1 MATADDVAGPR
12 RGGSPLLYAY
22 VIMLVGLTLVH
33 IPAGAAAVVE
43 EPIVALLWV
52 GFLSAANLLTIRI
65 LPRADIDAGLGAPA
79 TVASAVLLTPPLAV
93 LVNALAVA
101 GDREFRRGTSIW
113 AILFNR
119 SQIAL
124 AGGAS
129 AFVAHR
135 SSIGV
140 MGATLAAVVVYNV
153 VNNIAVAIWMYL
165 RGGAG
170 PDTLT
175 GVARDVVNPFPRFA
189 VDFVFVGL
197 LALLMVV
204 AYLQVGLSAM
214 GLVALPVYLGY
225 SAMRSARVAEDR
237 AEELAE
243 RVRDL
248 EILNALSVE
257 LLSTRRADDVTAIA
271 SSGLAR
277 ALDFHEVEVSLA
289 GTVASHLRAIK
300 VPGVE
305 PAVIGVPT
313 DLPDRS
319 LAVVE
324 AAAALL
330 GMALQRLGLESE
342 VAAGQRARVALSGQ
356 ILEEGTRE
364 RSRIGLEIHDEVLP
378 YLAAAE
384 IQADNVRSAMIGG
397 DAERADRLVSL
408 TRDAVA
414 GGVVR
419 LREVLEALRR
429 QVVVPGG
436 LRQGL
441 TETLDE
447 LGLTTGIQHNLV
459 TPEPMPE
466 LPLAVEIIVLELVRG
481 CLTNVARHANAT
493 YVQVRIEA
501 KQDVLVAKV
510 CDNGQGFDPQ
520 RVPAGHHGLQLMA
533 QRIELARGRFAVDS
547 APGSGTRVVLEVPL

>member
-1 MATADDVAGPR
+1 MGLSDTEPPGTTRSSLVLRGYVVLLGLCVAAFMPAGIALALDRPVEAILWVVLIAAANMVAVPILPKVDVEASL
-12 RGGSPLLYAY
+12 GSPL
-22 VIMLVGLTLVH
+22 I
-33 IPAGAAAVVE
+33 
-43 EPIVALLWV
+43 
-52 GFLSAANLLTIRI
+52 
-65 LPRADIDAGLGAPA
+65 
-79 TVASAVLLTPPLAV
+79 VASAVLFDPA
-93 LVNALAVA
+93 LVALLNVV
-101 GDREFRRGTSIW
+101 GFTNEREFRSGTSAW
-113 AILFNR
+113 AIAFNR
-119 SQIAL
+119 TQN
-124 AGGAS
+124 G
-129 AFVAHR
+129 
-135 SSIGV
+135 
-140 MGATLAAVVVYNV
+140 LAAAAASWCSTRQPYGLVAGAVVAGLVYNV
-153 VNNIAVAIWMYL
+153 INTLAVGIWVYL
-165 RGGAG
+165 RGR
-170 PDTLT
+170 T
-175 GVARDVVNPFPRFA
+175 GLGRATRAVSNPFPRFTI
-189 VDFVFVGL
+189 D
-197 LALLMVV
+197 
-204 AYLQVGLSAM
+204 Y
-214 GLVALPVYLGY
+214 GLVALLAIAIVLLYREVSPWALVLILVPGYLGY

-237 AEELAE
+237 AEELAA

-277 ALDFHEVEVSLA
+277 ALDFHDVEVRLDGS
-289 GTVASHLRAIK
+289 VASHLRAIK

-305 PAVIGVPT
+305 PAAIGVPT

-330 GMALQRLGLESE
+330 GMALQRLELESE

-397 DAERADRLVSL
+397 DPDRADRLVSL

-436 LRQGL
+436 LCQGL

-447 LGLTTGIQHNLV
+447 LRLTTGIEPNLV
-459 TPEPMPE
+459 TPKPMPG

-493 YVQVRIEA
+493 YVEVRIET
-501 KQDVLVAKV
+501 KKDVLVAKV
-510 CDNGQGFDPQ
+510 CDNGQGFDQQ

-533 QRIELARGRFAVDS
+533 QRLELARGRFAVDS

>member
-1 MATADDVAGPR
+1 MLLLVLAVVLLAPSGITMAVERAAEAI
-12 RGGSPLLYAY
+12 LW
-22 VIMLVGLTLVH
+22 VIFL
-33 IPAGAAAVVE
+33 AAVNL
-43 EPIVALLWV
+43 VA
-52 GFLSAANLLTIRI
+52 IPI
-65 LPRADIDAGLGAPA
+65 LPRVDVEASLGSPV
-79 TVASAVLLTPPLAV
+79 TIASAVLFDPPLA
-93 LVNALAVA
+93 ALLNVI
-101 GDREFRRGTSIW
+101 GFTNEREFQHGTSAW
-113 AILFNR
+113 AIVFNR
-119 SQIAL
+119 SQN
-124 AGGAS
+124 G
-129 AFVAHR
+129 
-135 SSIGV
+135 
-140 MGATLAAVVVYNV
+140 LAAAAASWCAAVQPWGLIAGTAIAAVVYNV
-153 VNNIAVAIWMYL
+153 INTVAVGIWVNL
-165 RGGAG
+165 RGRAGLRGA
-170 PDTLT
+170 TRA
-175 GVARDVVNPFPRFA
+175 VSNPFPRFA
-189 VDFVFVGL
+189 VD
-197 LALLMVV
+197 
-204 AYLQVGLSAM
+204 Y
-214 GLVALPVYLGY
+214 GLVALLAVAIVLFYVEVAPWAVVLLVAPGYLGY

-237 AEELAE
+237 AEELAA

-271 SSGLAR
+271 SSELAR

-330 GMALQRLGLESE
+330 GMALQRLELESA

-397 DAERADRLVSL
+397 DADRADRLVSL

-441 TETLDE
+441 NETLDE

-493 YVQVRIEA
+493 YVEVRIEA

>member
-1 MATADDVAGPR
+1 
-12 RGGSPLLYAY
+12 
-22 VIMLVGLTLVH
+22 
-33 IPAGAAAVVE
+33 
-43 EPIVALLWV
+43 
-52 GFLSAANLLTIRI
+52 
-65 LPRADIDAGLGAPA
+65 
-79 TVASAVLLTPPLAV
+79 
-93 LVNALAVA
+93 
-101 GDREFRRGTSIW
+101 
-113 AILFNR
+113 
-119 SQIAL
+119 
-124 AGGAS
+124 
-129 AFVAHR
+129 
-135 SSIGV
+135 
-140 MGATLAAVVVYNV
+140 
-153 VNNIAVAIWMYL
+153 
-165 RGGAG
+165 
-170 PDTLT
+170 
-175 GVARDVVNPFPRFA
+175 
-189 VDFVFVGL
+189 
-197 LALLMVV
+197 
-204 AYLQVGLSAM
+204 
-214 GLVALPVYLGY
+214 
-225 SAMRSARVAEDR
+225 
-237 AEELAE
+237 
-243 RVRDL
+243 
-248 EILNALSVE
+248 
-257 LLSTRRADDVTAIA
+257 
-271 SSGLAR
+271 
-277 ALDFHEVEVSLA
+277 VSLA